1 MAKRVADLLVDVLVD
16 AAIKRVYCVS
26 VDSLEGITDSGS
38 AARMEGASEAGF
50 CSYYAT
56 DYFGGTSALTRRIP
70 RTLEPSSGITG
81 PAPPIRTTELPST
94 DKCPLV
100 DLTARRFWS
109 LKNTVVNRVHYRQLS
124 MSRPWPAQDNDG

>member
-56 DYFGGTSALTRRIP
+56 DYFGRYFCPDTTDTAHPGTII
-70 RTLEPSSGITG
+70 GYNG
-81 PAPPIRTTELPST
+81 PGSPNTNHRATE
-94 DKCPLV
+94 
-100 DLTARRFWS
+100 
-109 LKNTVVNRVHYRQLS
+109 H
-124 MSRPWPAQDNDG
+124 